1 MSCCYRFINT
11 QQGAYPVRYPCRVL
25 GVAPSR
31 YYAWQQG
38 RQRAVGEAAP
48 A

>member
-1 MSCCYRFINT
+1 MSCCYRFIDT

-38 RQRAVGEAAP
+38 R
-48 A
+48 